1 MVEAA
6 EEQAH
11 IQEVQLALVVLVAA
25 ARLVQLE
32 TM

>member
-1 MVEAA
+1 MLEAA

-11 IQEVQLALVVLVAA
+11 IQEVQLALVVLAA
-25 ARLVQLE
+25 AVRLVRLE